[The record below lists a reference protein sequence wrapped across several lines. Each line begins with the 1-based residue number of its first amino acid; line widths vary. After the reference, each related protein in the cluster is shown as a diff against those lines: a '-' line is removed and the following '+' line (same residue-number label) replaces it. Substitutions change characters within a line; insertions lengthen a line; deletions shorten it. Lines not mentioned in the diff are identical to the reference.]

1 MCLVNKKNSR
11 LCSFFDIEFSIV
23 VAASLQLLQLSV
35 ALTFYKWKFAP
46 IPAFYVMLTMLAI
59 CLRGS
64 RNFRIFVFWSN
75 LVHGI
80 VSLPGFI
87 VYMVYVEKMDIPRE
101 DCKDGIKYAD
111 GRVELDNCI
120 YPSMGACINSFTF
133 WYYFGFAFYFVI
145 VLPSTITYLE
155 IFYYWMKALSPINT
169 SVTDAS
175 ATHQQTRQPSNKKPL
190 NSD

>member
-11 LCSFFDIEFSIV
+11 LCSFFDIEFAVV

-46 IPAFYVMLTMLAI
+46 IPAFFALLTLLAI

-64 RNFRIFVFWSN
+64 RCFRKMIFWSN

-80 VSLPGFI
+80 VMLPGFI
-87 VYMVYVEKMDIPRE
+87 VYMVYVIKMDIPRQDCE
-101 DCKDGIKYAD
+101 DAKIFAD
-111 GRVELDNCI
+111 GRVELDDCI

-133 WYYFGFAFYFVI
+133 WYYFGFAFYFII
-145 VLPSTITYLE
+145 VLPSVIIYLE
-155 IFYYWMKALSPINT
+155 IFYYWMKALEPTDNSSI
-169 SVTDAS
+169 TDAS
-175 ATHQQTRQPSNKKPL
+175 NNFTPHQNQHQSSN
-190 NSD
+190 